1 MILVPDTSVLIDGRI
16 TSMIKAG
23 EYKGATIIVPE
34 AVIAELEA
42 QANNGREIGFSGL
55 NELQSL
61 CKMAEEKTI
70 ELKFSGIR
78 PTLEQVK
85 LASGGEIDAMIRGI
99 AIENSARF
107 ITSDNVQAEVARAKG
122 LDVIY
127 LKPQVTDFVP
137 LGIDQ
142 FFDEHTIAVYLK
154 ERVSPVAKKGTIN
167 EMKLVKIRD
176 QPVSE
181 YELRNLAQEILERAK
196 RDPDGFIEIEKRGI
210 TVVQIGSLRIAIARR
225 PFSDGMEITAV
236 RPIVDVTLDNYA
248 KADIIKKRIISDQRG
263 LIIAG
268 SPGAGKTTL
277 AQGIATYLSES
288 GYVVKT
294 MEAPR
299 ELQVPDQITQYTTLD
314 GSMSNTA
321 DVLLLVR
328 PDFVIFDELR
338 KNEDFTVFADMRLAG
353 LGMVGVI
360 HANSVQDALQRFS
373 DREDF
378 SVLSQIINTIVFL
391 EKGVVTKIYDVGF
404 KIKVPEG
411 MGSEMHIRPVTTV
424 TDSETGSLVLDVFRY
439 DGQTI
444 VMPVLPGAA
453 DAPVGPAPRAISIQN
468 VGQPVLPASKASSSL
483 AAIPDATP
491 WATAEDHPSWKLN
504 EKEIQREIGRYTD
517 GAVDV
522 EMISD
527 TKAVVYI
534 DDKDVPAAIG
544 KGGKNV
550 SAIVNKIGIGIDIKP
565 RSDLERQHAQPMA
578 KSDGEISLGGGIKIQ
593 TDKKQLVIIAPDQ
606 SGKIVDVFAGKEY
619 LFTATVND
627 SGEISLA
634 KNSSIAQEMI
644 RRYQN
649 NETIKL
655 RPV

>member
-78 PTLEQVK
+78 PSLEQVK
-85 LASGGEIDAMIRGI
+85 LASGGEIDSMIRGI
-99 AIENSARF
+99 AIENAARF

-127 LKPQVTDFVP
+127 LKPQITDFVP

-154 ERVSPVAKKGTIN
+154 ERVPPTAKKVTIN
-167 EMKLVKIRD
+167 DMKLVKIRD

-196 RDPDGFIEIEKRGI
+196 RDPDGFIEVEKRGI
-210 TVVQIGSLRIAIARR
+210 TIVQIGSLRIAIARR

-236 RPIVDVTLDNYA
+236 RPIVDITLDNYA
-248 KADIIKKRIISDQRG
+248 KSDVIKKRIVSNQRG

-277 AQGIATYLSES
+277 AQGIATYLSDA

-314 GSMSNTA
+314 GSMANTA

-328 PDFVIFDELR
+328 PDYVIFDELR

-404 KIKVPEG
+404 TIKVPEG
-411 MGSEMHIRPVTTV
+411 MGNEMHIRPVTTV
-424 TDSETGSLVLDVFRY
+424 TDSETGTLVLDVFRY

-444 VMPVLPGAA
+444 VMPVIDGTAGA
-453 DAPVGPAPRAISIQN
+453 PAPALRVPQVTN
-468 VGQPVLPASKASSSL
+468 VGQPVSPVNKPGSSL
-483 AAIPDATP
+483 AGIPDATP
-491 WATAEDHPSWKLN
+491 KKESDDRPGWKLT

-517 GAVDV
+517 GEVDV

-565 RSDLERQHAQPMA
+565 RSDFDRQQAQPQKPEA
-578 KSDGEISLGGGIKIQ
+578 EFSAGTGIRIQ
-593 TDKKQLVIIAPDQ
+593 TDKKQLVILAPEQ

-619 LFTATVND
+619 LFTATVNEA
-627 SGEISLA
+627 GEISLA

-649 NETIKL
+649 NENIKL

>member
-99 AIENSARF
+99 AIENAARF

-127 LKPQVTDFVP
+127 LKPQITDFVP

-154 ERVSPVAKKGTIN
+154 ERVPPAAKKGTIN
-167 EMKLVKIRD
+167 DMKLVKIRD
-176 QPVSE
+176 QPCSE

-196 RDPDGFIEIEKRGI
+196 RDPDGFIEVEKRGI

-236 RPIVDVTLDNYA
+236 RPIVDITLDNYA
-248 KADIIKKRIISDQRG
+248 KSDVIKKRIVSNQRG

-277 AQGIATYLSES
+277 AQGIATYLSDA

-314 GSMSNTA
+314 GSMANTA

-404 KIKVPEG
+404 TIKVPEG
-411 MGSEMHIRPVTTV
+411 MGNEMHIRPVTTV
-424 TDSETGSLVLDVFRY
+424 TESETGKLVLDVFRY

-444 VMPVLPGAA
+444 VMPVLESTAA
-453 DAPVGPAPRAISIQN
+453 APAARSTPAPQATSIS
-468 VGQPVLPASKASSSL
+468 QPVFPVNKPGSSL
-483 AAIPDATP
+483 SSIPDATP
-491 WATAEDHPSWKLN
+491 KAPTDERPGWKLA

-522 EMISD
+522 DMISD

-544 KGGKNV
+544 KGGKNI

-565 RSDLERQHAQPMA
+565 RSEFDRQIQVTPQKAE
-578 KSDGEISLGGGIKIQ
+578 GEFSVGSGIKIQ
-593 TDKKQLVIIAPDQ
+593 TDKKQLVIVAPEQ

-619 LFTATVND
+619 LFTATVNET
-627 SGEISLA
+627 GEISLA

-649 NETIKL
+649 NENIKL